1 MPFYGGVYRLRLGHA
16 LLLALFIG
24 GILLALQGY
33 RLVDQYLQ
41 RRTVAALSWLLVG
54 KTIVVDAGHGG
65 ADSGMR
71 ADGVLEKDVNLAIAR
86 RLADYLRQG
95 GAKVVLTRNKDARL
109 STVRREDL
117 SRRVA
122 LAQEHR
128 ADVMVSIHANSFSDP
143 GQHGAQTFSCPGSE
157 PAKKLSHAIQ
167 AELVRILANTRRV
180 PKENDYFLCRESTV
194 PTVIVEVGFLT
205 NPKERRLLQD
215 PSYQDKV
222 AFAIHAGI
230 VKYFAEQAMPT
241 THWLDEKVIETFQQ
255 AEPRLMNP

>member
-1 MPFYGGVYRLRLGHA
+1 LPFYGGVYRLRPRHI
-16 LLLALFIG
+16 LLLVLFAAVT
-24 GILLALQGY
+24 LSALQGY
-33 RLVDQYLQ
+33 RLLDEHLQ

-71 ADGVLEKDVNLAIAR
+71 AGGVLEKDINLAIAR

-95 GAKVVLTRNKDARL
+95 GAKAVLTRDKDARL
-109 STVRREDL
+109 STERREDL

-122 LAQEHR
+122 LAREHG
-128 ADVMVSIHANSFSDP
+128 ADAMISIHANSFSDP
-143 GQHGAQTFSCPGSE
+143 GQHGAQTFSSPGSE
-157 PAKKLSHAIQ
+157 QAKRLSHAIQ
-167 AELVRILANTRRV
+167 AELVRILANTSRV

-222 AFAIHAGI
+222 AFAIYSGS
-230 VKYFAEQAMPT
+230 VKYFAEQAMPS
-241 THWLDEKVIETFQQ
+241 THWLDEKVIETFRQ
-255 AEPRLMNP
+255 AEPRPISP